1 MAEKDA
7 IVRILKDPDG
17 EEPAGAG
24 VLVSADTVLTC
35 DHVVD
40 VALTNGVVHL
50 DFPLIAPGRAV
61 RFRVTRRYPLNDN
74 VFFGE
79 PDDLAVLKMMP
90 GESLPDEANPARFRG
105 DEPDD
110 HPVKLCG
117 FPEGRERGDWAY
129 GELVGPTGE
138 GWIQLDHDLASRL
151 VAPGFSGTAA
161 WGRKARLAAGIVV
174 SRHMR
179 DGRMSAFVIPPKIL
193 RKACEEIRFGGDLDV
208 GSAAV
213 SKDAPKVESRP
224 GATEKPGGP
233 VPNES
238 DPRENAGVRVFISY
252 AKEDVEHA
260 KRLYRD
266 LKKAGFSPWLDAEE
280 LLPGQ
285 NWRNEIVQAVRESRY
300 FVALLSGRGLS
311 RNGFVHRELKKA
323 LEVMEEYPEGGIF
336 LIPARLDDCQPQDE
350 KLRGLH
356 WADLFPDYD
365 AGFEKIRRALEFQRA
380 RDESDGRQH
389 DEEPRVEVLDP
400 VEDSKKEQ
408 KTDPPEPPPKFTNSL
423 GMEFV
428 WIPPGTFLMGSPEDE
443 PGRDDDEKQH
453 KVVLTLGFYLQTT
466 PVTQGQYEAVMGKNP
481 SHFKKVGTE
490 GPVETV
496 SWNDTQD
503 FIRKLSENDPS
514 VSYRLP
520 TEAEWE
526 YACRAETK
534 TAFYSGPS
542 TKPTGLD
549 PNLDRVGWFGKNS
562 GGTTHPVGKKE
573 PNAWGLYDMHG
584 NIWEWCQDW
593 FGDYPDGPVTDPTG
607 PESGALRVRRGG
619 AWYVGA
625 RYCRAAF
632 RDYNTPVNR
641 SIYLGFRLLAER
653 QVRRSQ
659 SSSG

>member
-17 EEPAGAG
+17 EVPAGAG

-50 DFPLIAPGRAV
+50 DFPLIAPGKAV

-90 GESLPDEANPARFRG
+90 NESLPDKANPARFRR

-110 HPVKLCG
+110 HPVKMCG
-117 FPEGRERGDWAY
+117 FPEGRERGGWAY

-138 GWIQLDHDLASRL
+138 GWIQLDHALESQL

-161 WGRKARLAAGIVV
+161 WGRKARLAVGIVV
-174 SRHMR
+174 GRQTR
-179 DGRMSAFVIPPKIL
+179 DGRTSAFVIPPGIL
-193 RKACEEIRFGGDLDV
+193 RKACGEIRFGGDLAG
-208 GSAAV
+208 GSGAIAG
-213 SKDAPKVESRP
+213 DAPKVASRSNAAE
-224 GATEKPGGP
+224 GASGT
-233 VPNES
+233 VRNET
-238 DPRENAGVRVFISY
+238 DPAENNGVRVFISY

-300 FVALLSGRGLS
+300 FVALLSERGLS

-365 AGFEKIRRALEFQRA
+365 AGFGKIRRALEFQRR
-380 RDESDGRQH
+380 RDEAEGRRS
-389 DEEPRVEVLDP
+389 DEELRVEVLDP
-400 VEDSKKEQ
+400 VEDSKKEP
-408 KTDPPEPPPKFTNSL
+408 KNAPPEPPPKFTNSL

-443 PGRDDDEKQH
+443 PERNDDEKQH
-453 KVVLTLGFYLQTT
+453 EVTLTQGFYLQTT

-481 SHFKKVGTE
+481 SQFKKVGSE
-490 GPVETV
+490 GPVEKV

-514 VSYRLP
+514 VWYRLP

-526 YACRAETK
+526 YACRAGTK
-534 TAFYSGPS
+534 TAFYSGPI
-542 TKPTGLD
+542 TKPTGFD
-549 PNLDRVGWFGKNS
+549 PNLDKVGWFGKNS

-584 NIWEWCQDW
+584 NVWEWCQDW
-593 FGDYPDGPVTDPTG
+593 FGDYPDVPVTDPTG
-607 PESGALRVRRGG
+607 PESGAYRVYRGG
-619 AWYVGA
+619 AWISLA
-625 RYCRAAF
+625 RHCRAAS
-632 RDYNTPVNR
+632 RNGNTPFNR
-641 SIYLGFRLLAER
+641 DDSLGFRLLAER
-653 QVRRSQ
+653 QVRRFQ